1 MHNDTSLAYIK
12 EKKTKEMSKEKR
24 LEDVTIIRD
33 SRKSFLNTCMDSRLP
48 DKLNYK
54 SIMVLGAAPVA
65 KAPYR
70 LALSELQEMC
80 IDYRELNKLTMK
92 NQYLLQRIGDLFDQ
106 LQGFSVYSKIDLR
119 LALKEENVK
128 DENLRGIDKE
138 FETRP
143 DGTSFFMNRSWLPRF
158 DDLRDLIMHES
169 HKSKYSIHPGSDKM
183 YHDLK
188 QLYCKLPKT
197 SRVYGTTWVIVDRLT
212 KFAHFLPNKETD
224 KMEKLTRYLKEV
236 VLRHG
241 VSVSIISNRD
251 IRFTSRFWQSLQR
264 ALGTRLDMSTGYHP
278 QTDGHGER
286 TIQTLEDMLRAC
298 VIDFGNGWDI
308 YLPLTEV
315 GDSQLTSPEIIHET
329 TEQIIQSRSRIQAAC
344 DCQKSYANMQ
354 LKPLEFQVGDKV
366 MLKVSPWKG
375 VICFGKRGKPEI
387 YHTI

>member
-1 MHNDTSLAYIK
+1 EEKEESTFRVLKQKLCSAQNLALH
-12 EKKTKEMSKEKR
+12 EGT
-24 LEDVTIIRD
+24 DN
-33 SRKSFLNTCMDSRLP
+33 F
-48 DKLNYK
+48 
-54 SIMVLGAAPVA
+54 MVYCDASHKGLGAKHEATLMV
-65 KAPYR
+65 
-70 LALSELQEMC
+70 ELLN
-80 IDYRELNKLTMK
+80 DYDYEIR
-92 NQYLLQRIGDLFDQ
+92 YHP
-106 LQGFSVYSKIDLR
+106 
-119 LALKEENVK
+119 ALKEENVK

-224 KMEKLTRYLKEV
+224 KMEKLTRLYLKEV
-236 VLRHG
+236 F
-241 VSVSIISNRD
+241 VSLALD
-251 IRFTSRFWQSLQR
+251 R

-278 QTDGHGER
+278 QTDGHSER
-286 TIQTLEDMLRAC
+286 TIQKLEDMLRAC

-308 YLPLTEV
+308 YLPLVEFSYNNSYHTSIKAAPFEALYGQKCRSPVCWTEV
-315 GDSQLTSPEIIHET
+315 GDSQLTSLEIIHET
-329 TEQIIQSRSRIQAAC
+329 TVQIIQSRTRIQAAC
-344 DCQKSYANMQ
+344 DCQNSYANMQ
-354 LKPLEFQVGDKV
+354 LKPLQFQVGNKV
-366 MLKVSPWKG
+366 MLKVSPRKG
-375 VICFGKRGKPEI
+375 VICFRKWGKPEI